1 MFASMTTIFDD
12 STGFHSVLLFSEKTN
27 NITFL
32 KTNKKGKRNGWK
44 VDLSVENGNA
54 VTSDGNAACSGKGRT
69 AGGQSTAKKND
80 KESVSTIYEIGRMQ
94 RKMPRS
100 HSSPD
105 SSSSEPSS
113 SSSSPGEDSDG
124 GA

>member
-1 MFASMTTIFDD
+1 MCVFASMTTIFDD
-12 STGFHSVLLFSEKTN
+12 STRFHSVRILLFSEKTN

-69 AGGQSTAKKND
+69 AGGQSKAKKND
-80 KESVSTIYEIGRMQ
+80 KEGKDEVEGG
-94 RKMPRS
+94 KRS
-100 HSSPD
+100 K
-105 SSSSEPSS
+105 
-113 SSSSPGEDSDG
+113 
-124 GA
+124 